1 MRDLGPAT
9 RLDNTRPCSLS
20 GCASRAS
27 QPMGTAR
34 SKAEPKATSLGRYP
48 GAASRKGS
56 GSMFWKSQGG
66 GPWGSGPRGGGPWG
80 GNRGSGGG
88 PGPRGRGPQPPD
100 FEDLLRRSQD
110 RFRRVLPGGFGT
122 GTGIAVVVI
131 AVLVI
136 WLASGFYRVLP
147 DEVGVVLRFGAYD
160 RTTQP
165 GLNYHLPSPIETVLT
180 PSVTRVNRTE
190 IGYRSGETET
200 GQAGVRQEPEEALML
215 TGDENIVDI
224 NFTVFWVINDAKAY
238 LFNIRDPELTVKSAA
253 ESAMREVVG
262 ETPIAQALAEG
273 RGKIETDTQSLLQGI
288 LNTYSAGIELTQLQL
303 LRVDPPAPVIDAFRD
318 VQRALADRERLRNE
332 AESYRNDIIPRA
344 RGDAVRIKQ
353 EAEAYR
359 QEITARAQGDADRFL
374 SVYNAFKLAQ
384 DVTQQR
390 LYLETMEEILKNSNK
405 VIIDKSA
412 QGANG
417 VLPYLP
423 LPALGAGHG
432 TAGASPSGN
441 APGNGSGVGGPSSGG
456 TQSAAPAVPPLRR
469 Q

>member
-1 MRDLGPAT
+1 
-9 RLDNTRPCSLS
+9 
-20 GCASRAS
+20 
-27 QPMGTAR
+27 
-34 SKAEPKATSLGRYP
+34 
-48 GAASRKGS
+48 
-56 GSMFWKSQGG
+56 MFWKSQGGGG

-80 GNRGSGGG
+80 GNRGSGG
-88 PGPRGRGPQPPD
+88 PTPRGRGPQPPD
-100 FEDLLRRSQD
+100 FEELLRRGQD

-122 GTGIAVVVI
+122 GTGIAIVVLGI
-131 AVLVI
+131 LVI

-147 DEVGVVLRFGAYD
+147 DEVGVVLRFGAYN

-165 GLNYHLPSPIETVLT
+165 GLNYHLPGPIEKALT

-190 IGYRSGETET
+190 IGYRSAEGTAAR
-200 GQAGVRQEPEEALML
+200 GAGTRQVPEEALML

-224 NFTVFWVINDAKAY
+224 NFTVFWVIKNAQAY
-238 LFNIRDPELTVKSAA
+238 LFNIRDPDATVKSAA

-262 ETPIAQALAEG
+262 ETPIAQALSEG
-273 RGKIETDTQSLLQGI
+273 RGKIETDTQHLLQGI
-288 LNTYSAGIELTQLQL
+288 LDTYGAGIELTQLQL

-332 AESYRNDIIPRA
+332 AESYRNDIVPRA

-359 QEITARAQGDADRFL
+359 QEIIARAQGDADRFL
-374 SVYNAFKLAQ
+374 SVYNAFKVSQ

-412 QGANG
+412 QGESG

-423 LPALGAGHG
+423 LPALG
-432 TAGASPSGN
+432 SGQ
-441 APGNGSGVGGPSSGG
+441 GPA
-456 TQSAAPAVPPLRR
+456 SAAPAGNTTTAPGGTQPPGPAVPSVRR